1 MSTPTT
7 NYGLI
12 KAAEGEQYDVEITN
26 NNLDAIDNLLFSKL
40 GTAVP
45 FGHAGKTNGFQT
57 INGSDVAV
65 VLNVAQKLK
74 GGMTF
79 ETSSGGRLVIP
90 ITGQYEVRVKGYV
103 SESSGYDWMAAA
115 YKNSVQ
121 MEETEIFEYKQTTS
135 DYKDYSFATV
145 DLAAGDRIGL
155 GMTLPNRKTWGTNG
169 YNGTWLEVKYVG
181 VS

>member
-1 MSTPTT
+1 MSTHTT

-12 KAAEGEQYDVEITN
+12 KPADGEQYDVEIIN
-26 NNLDAIDNLLFSKL
+26 NNYDAIDALLFSKL
-40 GTAVP
+40 GTAAP
-45 FGHAGKTNGFQT
+45 FGHAGKVDGFQT
-57 INGSDVAV
+57 INGSDIAV
-65 VLNVAQKLK
+65 TIDDQKLK

-79 ETSSGGRLVIP
+79 ESSSGGRLVIP
-90 ITGQYEVRVKGYV
+90 IAGQYEIRVKGYV

-115 YKNSVQ
+115 YKNSVK
-121 MEETEIFEYKQTTS
+121 MPETEIFEFKETTS

-169 YNGTWLEVKYVG
+169 YNGTFLEVKYVG